1 MPGIVVVSVE
11 IGVGGYLC
19 LRAWRDWFIGT
30 AVLYLWHTPIVYN
43 LAADDMDRFIVFHLV
58 SIDPIDAGLGFFVG
72 EDGLLLR

>member
-30 AVLYLWHTPIVYN
+30 AVLYLWHTPIVSN
-43 LAADDMDRFIVFHLV
+43 LTAEDMARFIIMHLV
-58 SIDPIDAGLGFFVG
+58 TIGPIDAGVGVFVG